1 MGSLSPPILTAP
13 QGTQVQNM
21 IQAYIDG
28 RQPYCCPSNPSTAAS
43 GPIVYEEQQTLSTSS
58 TLAPPYSSQ
67 TTTKQT
73 PPAVVRSGIPSDHR
87 KGDQEYQIHQ
97 IAVAAAIGVI
107 PNRSVRDTARL
118 VHRVLQQQEHRPSSQ
133 APTPLEALP
142 TLLYNPRSSSLNE
155 ALASA
160 STDTIVIFRRTRSCR
175 GGYLVDAGLVWYDRP
190 TRRRTHVGLGAICRR

>member
-1 MGSLSPPILTAP
+1 MGSLSPPILTVP

-43 GPIVYEEQQTLSTSS
+43 GPVVYEEQQTLSTSS
-58 TLAPPYSSQ
+58 TLAAPYSSQ
-67 TTTKQT
+67 PTTKQT
-73 PPAVVRSGIPSDHR
+73 PPTVVRSGIPSDHR

-97 IAVAAAIGVI
+97 GRSLHTS
-107 PNRSVRDTARL
+107 RSVRDTARL
-118 VHRVLQQQEHRPSSQ
+118 VHRVLQRQEHRPSSQ